1 MAPKKQAAKAK
12 TKAKAK
18 PTPKATGKKR
28 NPSPPVAPGPKAG
41 VRVKIEPGTA
51 PDPANAGSASSSS
64 GGLGVDR
71 GTISKLLTSLKYAS
85 KYQLKSQQNS
95 EQQKAD
101 AQSVLNRYMDPQ
113 STLEEKKHILQK
125 LVTGGVRNCS
135 WVHSMSVSTE
145 AQEVESEKVMANV
158 LTRRVRLSFLF
169 FLSC

>member
-1 MAPKKQAAKAK
+1 MAPKKQDAKAK

-28 NPSPPVAPGPKAG
+28 NPSPPVAPDPKAG
-41 VRVKIEPGTA
+41 VRVKTEPGTA
-51 PDPANAGSASSSS
+51 PDPAIAGSASSSS

-71 GTISKLLTSLKYAS
+71 GTISKLLTSLKY
-85 KYQLKSQQNS
+85 QLKSQQNS

-101 AQSVLNRYMDPQ
+101 AQSVLNRYMDPD

-145 AQEVESEKVMANV
+145 AQEVESERVMANM
-158 LTRRVRLSFLF
+158 LTRRVRSSFLF
-169 FLSC
+169 F

>member
-1 MAPKKQAAKAK
+1 M
-12 TKAKAK
+12 
-18 PTPKATGKKR
+18 
-28 NPSPPVAPGPKAG
+28 
-41 VRVKIEPGTA
+41 
-51 PDPANAGSASSSS
+51 
-64 GGLGVDR
+64 DR
-71 GTISKLLTSLKYAS
+71 GTISKLLTSL

-145 AQEVESEKVMANV
+145 AQEVESERVMANM
-158 LTRRVRLSFLF
+158 LTRRVRFSFLF